1 MILEA
6 LRSANSVILDSVNA
20 ANNKQAAQ
28 NFKKQVE
35 TLSAYTSQ
43 LEHLLNLL
51 MVLKKKNLA
60 AGVISADIRNAL
72 QDAVDRCGEKTYDHT
87 LDIGTVTAL
96 KNAVELCRNSIHSAW
111 KDIADKECGAVI
123 EDLTS
128 LRGLL
133 DNKKEADEILEYL
146 NNAKV
151 NMPVSEKVLET
162 FIIRVDKGKKIV
174 DDLHFESDPEVKPFI
189 DKVRLQKATVG
200 DLSPHILDWLKDN
213 HLTDKIK
220 LRFQT

>member
-20 ANNKQAAQ
+20 VNNKQAAQ

-35 TLSAYTSQ
+35 TLNAYLSQ
-43 LEHLLNLL
+43 LEHLLNFLTV
-51 MVLKKKNLA
+51 MKKKNLA
-60 AGVISADIRNAL
+60 TGVISVDIRNTL

-96 KNAVELCRNSIHSAW
+96 KNAVELCRNSINSAW

-151 NMPVSEKVLET
+151 NMPASEKVLES

-174 DDLHFESDPEVKPFI
+174 DGLHFEANPEAKSFI
-189 DKVRLQKATVG
+189 NKVRLQKATVE
-200 DLSPHILDWLKDN
+200 DLSPHILEWLKDN
-213 HLTDKIK
+213 HLSDKIK

>member
-87 LDIGTVTAL
+87 LDISTVIAL
-96 KNAVELCRNSIHSAW
+96 KNAVELCRNSIYSAW
-111 KDIADKECGAVI
+111 KIISDKKSGAVI

-133 DNKKEADEILEYL
+133 DNKKEADEILDYL
-146 NNAKV
+146 NFVKV
-151 NMPVSEKVLET
+151 NMPVSEKALET

-174 DDLHFESDPEVKPFI
+174 DDLHFESDPEVKSFI
-189 DKVRLQKATVG
+189 NKVRLQKATVG
-200 DLSPHILDWLKDN
+200 DLSLHILEWLKDN